1 MLRPTR
7 HPSRA
12 VLTAWSLLAILAT
25 IWPAPSLARTAA
37 IDRAVTAELAPGAGE
52 IALGLTKDG
61 RAPRILGLGVQ
72 DPDASRGS
80 VAGKHLQ
87 TLGAAQRDRG
97 VATSRTPRAPSAVT
111 VAPAPTQATSSG
123 QPAAASIGWTGIDQT
138 TQPALPTPPPS
149 GVPVEPPDPWVAVGP
164 NHVVQ
169 TVNSMIRMTNREGTS
184 VRPDEHLYDFF
195 RMDDRDVQPLELSG
209 VANPHFYY
217 DQLHSRWLGAAMA
230 WHCATGAG
238 GDQSAGFIY
247 VALSTTADPTG
258 DYYVFV
264 LIYPSFADDPAIGTS
279 SDKVVISATEYD
291 FASFEATNCLDPG
304 NLDLFGSTIVS
315 TDWAELQT
323 FPFEPT
329 NYYNGILP
337 DPASNDPRPF
347 AARPAFS
354 PSGSSSTVFGIYEL
368 PTDATHSDVGFFNVT
383 GNLAAGTTNLFVRP
397 ATLTA
402 SSIVS
407 PFAEPPTPVDPGG
420 PVDGGGVSA
429 IDRRPT
435 DASWFDNV
443 LTFTS
448 TYPCDPAGGGA
459 ETPRDCARVTQ
470 LSTAN
475 ATNPTLVQDVLLAT
489 TGKDTWMPGA
499 AVSQAGALHIVYTQ
513 SGTTE
518 GMSSY
523 HRYQRA
529 SDAANTISA
538 SVKIGNG
545 AAVAYLGSR
554 WGNYAG
560 IAQDPRDTNAV
571 WQGAQYTKSDGKW
584 ATNVSELQT
593 AGSTFVPIS
602 PIRLLDSRINLGTTG
617 SFTANLAKTID
628 IAGRLG
634 IPDDAVAITGNITVT
649 GQQASGFVAVTP
661 VAVNF
666 PATSTMNFPFG
677 DTRANNLI
685 TPLGP
690 DGGVGVVFRSGSAG
704 KTAHFI
710 LDVTGYYLNDDTGQ
724 TYNTL
729 TPVRVLDTRPGA
741 GNVGG
746 ITGPIPQ
753 GTNQT
758 FQVAGVLGIPSNA
771 KAITGN
777 LTVTGQTSSGYLALT
792 TDPPAGVPTTSTLN
806 FPAGDTR
813 ANGVTIKLS
822 STGKLSVYYKAPT
835 AGQTTQV
842 LLDVTGYY
850 RDDLAGARFIP
861 INPGRRMDTRIVAP
875 AEGLAGAFSAN
886 IARTLVIEPYEG
898 VPNNAVAIAGNLTVV
913 GQTSRGFVAITTTA
927 TNNPTTSTLN
937 FPLGDIRANGVV
949 QPLAGDGSVG
959 LVYETSS
966 NTGTTHLLLDLT
978 GYFR

>member
-12 VLTAWSLLAILAT
+12 ALIAWSALAILAT
-25 IWPAPSLARTAA
+25 IWPAPSLARAGLSHGAA
-37 IDRAVTAELAPGAGE
+37 TTAE
-52 IALGLTKDG
+52 ALGATRNE

-72 DPDASRGS
+72 SPEASRGAA
-80 VAGKHLQ
+80 AGRHLE
-87 TLGAAQRDRG
+87 TLSGGLRDRG
-97 VATSRTPRAPSAVT
+97 DATTRTPRAPAT
-111 VAPAPTQATSSG
+111 IAAPPAPTQATSSG
-123 QPAAASIGWTGIDQT
+123 QPAATSIGWTGVDQT
-138 TQPALPTPPPS
+138 TQPALADPPPS

-169 TVNSMIRMTNREGTS
+169 TVNSMIRMTNREGGS
-184 VRPDEHLYDFF
+184 VRTDEHLYDFF
-195 RMDDRDVQPLELSG
+195 RMDDRDVQPQELTG
-209 VANPHFYY
+209 VGNPHFYY
-217 DQLHSRWLGAAMA
+217 DQLHGRWFGSAMA
-230 WHCATGAG
+230 WHCAEDGA
-238 GDQSAGFIY
+238 DESNGFIY

-264 LIYPSFADDPAIGTS
+264 IVYPNALADDPSIGTS
-279 SDKVVISATEYD
+279 SDKIVISATEYD
-291 FASFEATNCLDPG
+291 FASTATDCLDPG
-304 NLDLFGSTIVS
+304 NLDLFGSTVLS
-315 TDWAELQT
+315 VDWAEVLT
-323 FPFEPT
+323 FPFAP
-329 NYYNGILP
+329 NSYYSPILLGP
-337 DPASNDPRPF
+337 GSGDPRPF

-354 PSGSSSTVFGIYEL
+354 PSGSSSTVFGIYEM
-368 PTDATHSDVGFFNVT
+368 PTDATHSDVGYFRVT
-383 GNLAAGTTNLFVRP
+383 GTLAAETTALTVRAP
-397 ATLTA
+397 TLTA
-402 SSIVS
+402 SDIVS
-407 PFAEPPTPVDPGG
+407 PFTEPPIPVDPGG
-420 PVDGGGVSA
+420 QIESGGVSA

-448 TYPCDPAGGGA
+448 TYPCDPAGGGV
-459 ETPRDCARVTQ
+459 ETRDCARVTQ

-475 ATNPTLVQDVLLAT
+475 AANPTLVQDVLLAT
-489 TGKDTWMPGA
+489 SAKDTWMPGA
-499 AVSQAGALHIVYTQ
+499 AVSQAGALHLVYTQ

-523 HRYQRA
+523 HRYQLS
-529 SDAANTISA
+529 SDAANTVSA
-538 SVKIGNG
+538 SVKLGNG

-560 IAQDPRDTNAV
+560 VAQDPRDMNAV

-593 AGSTFVPIS
+593 EGSTFVPIS
-602 PIRLLDSRINLGTTG
+602 PVRLLDSRINLGTTG
-617 SFTANLAKTID
+617 AFTANLAKTVD

-634 IPDDAVAITGNITVT
+634 IPDDAVAITGNLTVT
-649 GQQASGFVAVTP
+649 GQQASGFAAVTP

-666 PATSTMNFPFG
+666 PATSTMNFPLG
-677 DTRANNLI
+677 DTRANNVI

-690 DGGVGVVFRSGSAG
+690 NGGVGVVYRSGSAG
-704 KTAHFI
+704 KKAHFI

-724 TYNTL
+724 TYNTVD
-729 TPVRVLDTRPGA
+729 PVRVLDTRPGA

-746 ITGPIPQ
+746 IVGPIPQ
-753 GTNQT
+753 DTNQT

-771 KAITGN
+771 EAITGN
-777 LTVTGQTSSGYLALT
+777 LTVTGQTAAGYLALT
-792 TDPPAGVPTTSTLN
+792 TDPPVGVPTTSTLN
-806 FPAGDTR
+806 FPLGDTR

-822 STGKLSVYYKAPT
+822 STGKLTVYYKTPT
-835 AGQTTQV
+835 SGKTTHV

-850 RDDLAGARFIP
+850 LDDLAGARFIP
-861 INPGRRMDTRIVAP
+861 LNPGRRMDTRIVAP
-875 AEGLAGAFSAN
+875 PEGLAGAFSAN
-886 IARTLVIEPYEG
+886 AARTLVIEPYEG

-913 GQTSRGFVAITTTA
+913 GQTRGGFVAITTTA
-927 TNNPTTSTLN
+927 TNDPTTSTLN

-949 QPLAGDGSVG
+949 QPLAGSGSVG

-966 NTGTTHLLLDLT
+966 NTGTTHLILDLT